1 MSDSWDDRRKA
12 QEESYFDKVNKQA
25 LERLALKKQEAPRIS
40 PVSGKPMEQ
49 FCALGVVLDRCS
61 ETGGVWFD
69 SGELEQVAKN
79 LTTHPEKLGEFLS
92 MIKGK

>member
-25 LERLALKKQEAPRIS
+25 LERLAQKKQEAPRMS

-49 FCALGVVLDRCS
+49 ICAVGVVLDRCV
-61 ETGGVWFD
+61 ETGGIWFD
-69 SGELEQVAKN
+69 AGELEQVATN
-79 LTTHPEKLGEFLS
+79 LTAHPEKLPEFLS
-92 MIKGK
+92 LIKGK